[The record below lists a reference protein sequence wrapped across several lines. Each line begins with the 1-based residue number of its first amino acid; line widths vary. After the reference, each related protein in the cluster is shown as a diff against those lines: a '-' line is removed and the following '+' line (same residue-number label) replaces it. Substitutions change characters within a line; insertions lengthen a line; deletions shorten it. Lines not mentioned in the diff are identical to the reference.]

1 LIRPARHT
9 ESGGPAR
16 GRRAGRAGFA
26 ILAVLAIL
34 PAPPAH
40 AWDSATHR
48 LITRL
53 AIGAL
58 PPSALR
64 NALEAS
70 SAALQEYSVEPD
82 SVLKARYGK
91 AEARRHYINIEYY
104 ARYSNDPFSF
114 LDPDR
119 HAMERRVGLRL
130 MNRAGTLPWT
140 IEDLAGDTARDWRRG
155 NCAEMIRQSGY
166 LAHYVADAS
175 QPLHTTIHYDGYSRD
190 RGIHARIESAVDSR
204 VSTLGAEAAPQ
215 VRTVD
220 ISGVWT
226 LEIGEMRQSYGLVQA
241 AIDADREAR
250 RAGGDGGPQYA
261 HALIEQHGAMF
272 ATQLA
277 RGASALASIW
287 LYEWKQAG
295 SPDRCTAAVRP
306 GY

>member
-1 LIRPARHT
+1 LIASARHAD
-9 ESGGPAR
+9 SGQA
-16 GRRAGRAGFA
+16 GRSRRTNRAGFA
-26 ILAVLAIL
+26 LLAVFAIL
-34 PAPPAH
+34 PAGSAH

-53 AIGAL
+53 AVNAL
-58 PPSALR
+58 PPSQLR
-64 NALEAS
+64 NAFEAS

-104 ARYSNDPFSF
+104 DRYSKDPFSF
-114 LDPDR
+114 LDQNR
-119 HAMERRVGLRL
+119 QAMERRVGLRL

-140 IEDLAGDTARDWRRG
+140 IEELAGASAQAWRRG
-155 NCAEMIRQSGY
+155 ECAEMIRQSGY
-166 LAHYVADAS
+166 LAHYVGDAS
-175 QPLHTTIHYDGYSRD
+175 QPLHTTIRYDGYRRD
-190 RGIHARIESAVDSR
+190 RGIHARIESAVDRS
-204 VSTLGAEAAPQ
+204 VNAIGAEAAPQ
-215 VRTVD
+215 VRVVE

-241 AIDADREAR
+241 AIDADRAAR
-250 RAGGDGGPQYA
+250 RTAGDRGVAYA

-272 ATQLA
+272 ATQIA

-295 SPDRCTAAVRP
+295 SLDRCAAPVQA
-306 GY
+306 GD